1 MRKGMKEMSDKK
13 EMLRKYGQAVEYLP
27 PRLRDAAQSLT
38 DEEKLLAEEFRLR
51 AGKPFSVTI
60 GGKEIV
66 KNAGTE
72 VRREELQTV
81 LEIATRSSVHTSH
94 SAMKEGYITV
104 FGGHRIG
111 LCGSIVRKGDEISA
125 IREIS
130 SVSIRIAKEIKTAAE
145 KLFCEIQ
152 NFESMGNTLIISP
165 PGFGKTT
172 MLRDLIRRFS
182 DSGTR
187 ISLVD
192 ERGEVAAKKSGVP
205 QFDVGRCTDVL
216 DNVKKAEGAMLL
228 LRAMSPEIIA
238 FDEITA
244 RDDIGAISSII
255 NCGVGI
261 IATAHGESEAS
272 LSKRPLYREL
282 FEMKV
287 FNNIVI
293 LKKENGNFSYTLKR
307 EG

>member
-1 MRKGMKEMSDKK
+1 MSEKK

-27 PRLRDAAQSLT
+27 PRLRDMAQSLT

-51 AGKPFSVTI
+51 AGRPFSVTVR
-60 GGKEIV
+60 GKEVI
-66 KNAGTE
+66 KNANTE

-81 LEIATRSSVHTSH
+81 LELATRSSVHTSH
-94 SAMKEGYITV
+94 SAIKEGYITV

-111 LCGSIVRKGDEISA
+111 LCGTVVRKGDEISA

-145 KLFCEIQ
+145 KLFHEIKG
-152 NFESMGNTLIISP
+152 FENMGNTLIISP

-172 MLRDLIRRFS
+172 MLRDLIRRLS

-205 QFDVGRCTDVL
+205 QFDVGRCTDVI

-244 RDDIGAISSII
+244 MEDIGAISSII

-261 IATAHGESEAS
+261 LATAHGESDDS
-272 LSKRPLYREL
+272 LSRRPIYRDL
-282 FEMKV
+282 FKLNA
-287 FNNIVI
+287 FTNIVV

-307 EG
+307 GE

>member
-1 MRKGMKEMSDKK
+1 MKEMTEKK

-27 PRLRDAAQSLT
+27 PRFRDAAQSLA
-38 DEEKLLAEEFRLR
+38 DEEKILAEEFRLR
-51 AGKPFSVTI
+51 AGRPFSVTI

-66 KNAGTE
+66 KNKSTE

-81 LEIATRSSVHTSH
+81 LELATRSSVHTSH

-111 LCGSIVRKGDEISA
+111 LCGSVVRKGDEIGA

-145 KLFCEIQ
+145 KLFCELWGFSDI
-152 NFESMGNTLIISP
+152 GNTLIISP

-172 MLRDLIRRFS
+172 MLRDLIRRLS
-182 DSGTR
+182 DSGIR

-192 ERGEVAAKKSGVP
+192 ERGEVAAKKNGVP

-228 LRAMSPEIIA
+228 LRAMSPQMIA
-238 FDEITA
+238 LDEITA
-244 RDDIGAISSII
+244 REDIGALSSII

-261 IATAHGESEAS
+261 IATAHGESELS

-287 FNNIVI
+287 FSNIVV
-293 LKKENGNFSYTLKR
+293 LEKKNGDFSYTLKR